1 MNIERA
7 LAISDY
13 QCEER
18 TAEITW
24 LAQHASTRK
33 VIVEVGCWKGC
44 TTRALADNTSGLVYA
59 IDTWRGNPD
68 HPEAWQG
75 TPGHSEEEL
84 FGQFKK
90 NVADLSNLWILKL
103 SSIEAA
109 AYLSVYA
116 GKKFQAD
123 LIFLDASHD
132 YENVKKDILAWR
144 PLLAPGGLLCG
155 HDRQWSGVKQA
166 IDELL
171 PGHQV
176 GAGAIWYAA

>member
-1 MNIERA
+1 MNIDRA

-24 LAQHASTRK
+24 LAQQAVNHRT
-33 VIVEVGCWKGC
+33 IVEVGCWKGC

-59 IDTWRGNPD
+59 VDTWRGNTE

-75 TPGHSEEEL
+75 LPENSPENL
-84 FGQFKK
+84 FATFWH
-90 NVADLSNLWILKL
+90 NARDLSNLTIMKETSLDASRHFDACGL
-103 SSIEAA
+103 R
-109 AYLSVYA
+109 
-116 GKKFQAD
+116 AD
-123 LIFLDASHD
+123 MVFLDASHD

-144 PLLAPGGLLCG
+144 PLLAMGGLLCG
-155 HDRQWSGVKQA
+155 HDRQWDGVRQA